1 MSDDPVTPCR
11 RTGHTPA
18 GSLNPLRAEEGE
30 RSGSI
35 QLKEKPLPSPP
46 IEDHLPH
53 GASLALLILAL
64 GLSVFLVAL
73 DNTIIATAI
82 PKITDEFASLGDVGW
97 YGSAYLQ
104 TTAATQLCFGKLYT
118 FLPIKSVFV
127 SAIGFFEL
135 GSVLCGAAPTST
147 ILVLGRGIAGVGN
160 AGIFSGALIIMANTI
175 PLSKRPMYTGILAG
189 MAGIASVAGPLLGGV
204 LAEKLS
210 WRWCFY
216 INLPLGVVT
225 LVMIIFRFQ
234 MPPTARA
241 PPMPFLHRLSFL
253 DPWGTLAFLPAVIAL
268 ILALQL
274 GGSKYA
280 WSSGPIVALLVVA
293 GVLSATF
300 IVIQLRTP
308 PDKSTIPPRILR
320 QRTIWS
326 SALYAFCMGAAFNI
340 VTFYLPLWL
349 QAIRGVSAVKSGILI
364 LPMIGAYVL
373 GCILAGGLISITG
386 FPAPAMILSGA
397 LAALG
402 TGLLST
408 LRSSSSQTGPL
419 PFEILTG
426 LGVGIGMQQPILAAQ
441 AALEPKDIA
450 VGTAVIMF
458 SQTLGGALFVSVGQV
473 TFTSVLV
480 AQLVKMVPG
489 VDPAVILSTG
499 ADSVKTVVGPA
510 ELKGVLFAYNQ
521 GLTRAFIVALVVA
534 GVATVAACMVEWRSV
549 KNKNIDHTS
558 LA

>member
-1 MSDDPVTPCR
+1 
-11 RTGHTPA
+11 
-18 GSLNPLRAEEGE
+18 
-30 RSGSI
+30 
-35 QLKEKPLPSPP
+35 
-46 IEDHLPH
+46 
-53 GASLALLILAL
+53 
-64 GLSVFLVAL
+64 
-73 DNTIIATAI
+73 
-82 PKITDEFASLGDVGW
+82 
-97 YGSAYLQ
+97 
-104 TTAATQLCFGKLYT
+104 
-118 FLPIKSVFV
+118 
-127 SAIGFFEL
+127 
-135 GSVLCGAAPTST
+135 
-147 ILVLGRGIAGVGN
+147 
-160 AGIFSGALIIMANTI
+160 
-175 PLSKRPMYTGILAG
+175 
-189 MAGIASVAGPLLGGV
+189 
-204 LAEKLS
+204 
-210 WRWCFY
+210 
-216 INLPLGVVT
+216 
-225 LVMIIFRFQ
+225 
-234 MPPTARA
+234 
-241 PPMPFLHRLSFL
+241 MPFLHRLSFL

-280 WSSGPIVALLVVA
+280 WSSGPIIALLVVA

-397 LAALG
+397 LAVLG

-408 LRSSSSQTGPL
+408 LRSSSSQTAPL

-441 AALEPKDIA
+441 AALELKDIA

-458 SQTLGGALFVSVGQV
+458 SQTLGKSIR
-473 TFTSVLV
+473 
-480 AQLVKMVPG
+480 
-489 VDPAVILSTG
+489 IL
-499 ADSVKTVVGPA
+499 
-510 ELKGVLFAYNQ
+510 
-521 GLTRAFIVALVVA
+521 
-534 GVATVAACMVEWRSV
+534 
-549 KNKNIDHTS
+549 
-558 LA
+558 

>member
-1 MSDDPVTPCR
+1 MSDDPMTPRR

-18 GSLNPLRAEEGE
+18 GSLSPLKAEKGE
-30 RSGSI
+30 GSI
-35 QLKEKPLPSPP
+35 QIQEKPLPSPP

-53 GASLALLILAL
+53 GARLALLILAL

-82 PKITDEFASLGDVGW
+82 PKITDEFASLGD
-97 YGSAYLQ
+97 
-104 TTAATQLCFGKLYT
+104 TTAATQLSFGKLYT
-118 FLPIKSVFV
+118 FLPIKWVFV

-147 ILVLGRGIAGVGN
+147 ILILGRGIAGVGN

-204 LAEKLS
+204 LADKLS

-225 LVMIIFRFQ
+225 LAIIIFRFQ

-241 PPMPFLHRLSFL
+241 PSMPFRQRLSFL
-253 DPWGTLAFLPAVIAL
+253 DPWGTLVFLPAVIAF

-280 WSSGPIVALLVVA
+280 WSSGPIIALLVVS
-293 GVLSATF
+293 GVLAATF
-300 IVIQLRTP
+300 ILIQLRTP

-340 VTFYLPLWL
+340 
-349 QAIRGVSAVKSGILI
+349 AIRGVSAVKSGILI

-373 GCILAGGLISITG
+373 GCILAGGLVSITG

-397 LAALG
+397 LAVVGA
-402 TGLLST
+402 GLLST
-408 LRSSSSQTGPL
+408 LRSSSSQTAPL

-441 AALEPKDIA
+441 AALELKDVA

-473 TFTSVLV
+473 MFTSVLV

-499 ADSVKTVVGPA
+499 ADSIKTVVGPA

-549 KNKNIDHTS
+549 KNKNVDHTS